1 VNAMSPRLI
10 IAFVVALIISGGC
23 TLVLGKKITQGRQHH
38 QPMVRYV
45 VATKAVEPGEV
56 IKPDEVEYMEWP
68 AAKPVDGA
76 FAKIEDAVG
85 RSTIY
90 PVDKGQMLLGRYL
103 APPGAGIGLTTKI
116 AEGMRAVALKSDD
129 VVGVAGFLFPGS
141 RVDVLVTYRAAES
154 PEPVTVTVVQ
164 DAQVLAVG
172 HQIQPNLDGKPA
184 SVNVVTVLA
193 QPKDAEKLVLAST
206 QGSIYF
212 MLRNGGDHQQA
223 ANVPVDFKDIGK
235 SHVEKPAV
243 IRSFAP
249 ARSKTHTY
257 TVETVAG
264 EKTSSAAFD

>member
-1 VNAMSPRLI
+1 MSPRLI

-23 TLVLGKKITQGRQHH
+23 TLVLGKKITQGKQHH

-45 VATKAVEPGEV
+45 VASKAVEPGEV

-76 FAKIEDAVG
+76 FTKADDAVG

-129 VVGVAGFLFPGS
+129 VIGVAGFLFPGS
-141 RVDVLVTYRAAES
+141 RVDVLVTYRASEN

-172 HQIQPNLDGKPA
+172 HQVQPNPDGKPA

-193 QPKDAEKLVLAST
+193 QPEDAEKLVLAST

-223 ANVPVDFKDIGK
+223 ANVPVDFRDIGR
-235 SHVEKPAV
+235 SHVEKPPV
-243 IRSFAP
+243 SRGSAP
-249 ARSKTHTY
+249 ARSKAQAY

-264 EKTSSAAFD
+264 DKSSSVAFN